1 MTGMEQVFKLVNR
14 KEKRTGSD
22 YIATVTSVDGQTAYV
37 QIIGSDIADTP
48 VALTIDCNP
57 GDTVRV
63 RVVDGKAWITGN
75 DTAPPG
81 NTKKLVL
88 SVDGKMDADMKNRA
102 SMIVIEEGT
111 IDFRSNTIVIDS
123 SNFKLDKEG
132 NAVFGGKLEAAKGSF
147 NGSVVFRFTESG
159 HDSNLVYIGDESRS
173 APIRLEDDD
182 SSSTQM
188 TTDIWS
194 GTYAQFMYDN
204 GSAYAYNILTP
215 GLMIMHEGNQ
225 TGSYSPTG
233 FSGSSDVRLKE
244 DIVNLDPD
252 LAKRLR
258 PVRFRFKGD
267 DVTRYGFIA
276 QEVQEILP
284 GAVKENKE
292 GYLGLCYQ
300 DIIAPLTALVL
311 DQEKRIL
318 ELEKTVSELKENPNG
333 YVDT

>member
-37 QIIGSDIADTP
+37 QIIGSDIVDTP

-63 RVVDGKAWITGN
+63 RVADGKAWITGN

-102 SMIVIEEGT
+102 SVIVIEEGT
-111 IDFRSNTIVIDS
+111 IDFRTNSIVIDS

-132 NAVFGGKLEAAKGSF
+132 NAVFSGRLEAATGSF
-147 NGSVVFRFTESG
+147 NGAVIFTFDG
-159 HDSNLVYIGDESRS
+159 SNVYIGDRTRI
-173 APIRLEDDD
+173 APIYITDDGQTVTET
-182 SSSTQM
+182 S
-188 TTDIWS
+188 I
-194 GTYAQFMYDN
+194 
-204 GSAYAYNILTP
+204 GSATFYQAILSNPRQYTLITP
-215 GLMIMHEGNQ
+215 ASIMLSASGR
-225 TGSYSPTG
+225 TGYYDALGYSGP
-233 FSGSSDVRLKE
+233 SDIRLKD
-244 DIVNLDPD
+244 DIADLDPA

-258 PVRFRFKGD
+258 PVQFRFKDD
-267 DVTRYGFIA
+267 DVIRYGFIA
-276 QEVQEILP
+276 QEVQDILP
-284 GAVKENKE
+284 GAVKEDKE

-300 DIIAPLTALVL
+300 EIIAPLTALVL
-311 DQEKRIL
+311 EQEKRIL